1 MACFDEIIR
10 GNGILELLHV
20 SSAGY
25 AARGITHLPDFELI
39 RIDMVES
46 ILLLLLDCVL
56 QVADS
61 LRTQDVDWKGVCIV
75 KADNSAGK

>member
-1 MACFDEIIR
+1 MLVRISNAR
-10 GNGILELLHV
+10 H
-20 SSAGY
+20 

-75 KADNSAGK
+75 KADNSAGE